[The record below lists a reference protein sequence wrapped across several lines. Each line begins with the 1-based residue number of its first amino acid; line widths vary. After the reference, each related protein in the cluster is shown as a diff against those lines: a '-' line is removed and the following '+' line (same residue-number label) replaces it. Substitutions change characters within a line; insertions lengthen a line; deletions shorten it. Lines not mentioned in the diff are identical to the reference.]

1 MTSIDNA
8 PALRGGAPLTVLEP
22 ACEWTRDDVADSEKW
37 TERLTAPEIKEIDE
51 AIAFARSRSSD
62 FLDIGKEQFPLPT
75 LGTRLKRIEHE
86 LIDGRGFV
94 LIRGLPRERYDND
107 AMCLAYWG
115 IGAHLGQPW
124 PQNHYGHL
132 LGDVTDQGKGVDD
145 PTARGN
151 ELGQIGLE
159 YHCDGSDLIGLL
171 CLQTG
176 SSGGRSAVAN
186 SVALHNRL
194 VREQPEVAAALYEPL
209 PFDFRGEQAPG
220 KRGWYPMPVFTSW
233 ANRLYVRLIGSYII
247 ASQRHADAPRLSPE
261 AREGLKWMREHSE
274 SGQYSVEMDFLPG
287 DMQFINNYHVLH
299 GRTPY
304 TDNRSTGQVRHLKRL
319 WLETEVLTERPPQF
333 MNHGRSHWANKRVIS
348 RLDAAS

>member
-1 MTSIDNA
+1 MTTTNPS
-8 PALRGGAPLTVLEP
+8 VLETG
-22 ACEWTRDDVADSEKW
+22 CEWTADDVADPAQW
-37 TERLTAPEIKEIDE
+37 TEQLDGDEIAELDA
-51 AIAFARSRSSD
+51 AIAHARKHSDD
-62 FLDIGKEQFPLPT
+62 FLEIGKEHFPLPG
-75 LGTRLKRIEHE
+75 LGERLKRIEHE

-94 LIRGLPRERYDND
+94 LIRGLPRERWDND

-115 IGAHLGQPW
+115 IGAHLGKPW
-124 PQNHYGHL
+124 PQNHKGHL
-132 LGDVTDQGKGVDD
+132 LGDVTDQGKGVND

-176 SSGGRSAVAN
+176 VSGGLSAVAN
-186 SVALHNRL
+186 SVALHNKL
-194 VREQPEVAAALYEPL
+194 VRERPELAAALYEPL

-220 KRGWYPMPVFTSW
+220 KRGWYPMPVFTQW
-233 ANRLYVRLIGSYII
+233 GGRLFVRLIGSYII

-261 AREGLKWMREHSE
+261 AKAALAFMRDESE
-274 SGQYSVEMDFLPG
+274 SGRYSVVMDFRPG

-304 TDNRSTGQVRHLKRL
+304 VDDRAAGKVRHLKRL
-319 WLETEVLTERPPQF
+319 WLETEVLKDRPPMF
-333 MNHGRSHWANKRVIS
+333 ANHGRSHWAKKKTIS
-348 RLDAAS
+348 RLDAAQG

>member
-1 MTSIDNA
+1 MT
-8 PALRGGAPLTVLEP
+8 PTVLET
-22 ACEWTRDDVADSEKW
+22 ACEWTAQDVADPAHW
-37 TERLTAPEIKEIDE
+37 TEQLSADE
-51 AIAFARSRSSD
+51 LAELEAAIAHARSCSSD
-62 FLDIGKEQFPLPT
+62 LLEIGKQQFPLPT
-75 LGTRLKRIEHE
+75 LAARLKRIERE

-94 LIRGLPRERYDND
+94 LLRGLPRERWDND

-124 PQNHYGHL
+124 PQNHKGHV
-132 LGDVTDQGKGVDD
+132 LGDVTDQGKGIDD

-176 SSGGRSAVAN
+176 VSGGLSAVCN
-186 SVALHNRL
+186 SVALHNEL
-194 VREQPEVAAALYEPL
+194 VRERPDLAAELYQPL
-209 PFDFRGEQAPG
+209 PFDFRGEQQPG
-220 KRGWYPMPVFTSW
+220 KRGWYPMPVFTHFGE
-233 ANRLYVRLIGSYII
+233 RLFVRLIGAYIL
-247 ASQRHADAPRLSPE
+247 ASQRHADAPRLSPG
-261 AREGLKWMREHSE
+261 AREALSWMRERSE
-274 SGQYSVEMDFLPG
+274 SGCYSVVMDFRPG

-304 TDNRSTGQVRHLKRL
+304 VDDRANGKVRHLKRL

-333 MNHGRSHWANKRVIS
+333 RNHGRSHWANKRVIS
-348 RLDAAS
+348 RLDV